1 MVFSSPTDRRWAVL
15 FSMRQRHNG
24 HRGRTATSVSV
35 GERRADASGRLFR
48 LLYAAR
54 PLLGVSGPK
63 RAFDWMAGGIRLAL
77 LRIKRFVCAGPRL
90 GGAGSLLPPRRL
102 RSLRA

>member
-1 MVFSSPTDRRWAVL
+1 MVFRSPTDRRWAVL

-35 GERRADASGRLFR
+35 GERRADASGSLFR
-48 LLYAAR
+48 LLYAPR
-54 PLLGVSGPK
+54 PVLGVFGPK
-63 RAFDWMAGGIRLAL
+63 RAFDWMGGRNQARLTTYQAL
-77 LRIKRFVCAGPRL
+77 RL
-90 GGAGSLLPPRRL
+90 CRPATWRCRVSMPPRRL